1 MTIRLVIAD
10 DHPIVIDG
18 LLQLFAAERDFECL
32 ARAMNG
38 DQALAA
44 VRQHRPDVLIL
55 DLRMPGK
62 DGLSVLRELR
72 REGVAT
78 RTVVLTA
85 MDGDEI
91 LEAVGLGVRGIVL
104 KEMASKLL
112 VQCIRQVHGG
122 GIWLEKSI
130 ATQAVDKLL
139 RREAGTTAIARKLT
153 PREMEVAKMIAG
165 GLPNK
170 VIASKLSISEGTA
183 KLHVHHVYEKL
194 KVEGRM
200 ALLRYMRSHG
210 LD

>member
-1 MTIRLVIAD
+1 
-10 DHPIVIDG
+10 
-18 LLQLFAAERDFECL
+18 
-32 ARAMNG
+32 MNG

-139 RREAGTTAIARKLT
+139 RREAGTAAVARKLT
-153 PREMEVAKMIAG
+153 PREMETRPVGETAIIP
-165 GLPNK
+165 LPTVRPNERK
-170 VIASKLSISEGTA
+170 RQGQ
-183 KLHVHHVYEKL
+183 
-194 KVEGRM
+194 
-200 ALLRYMRSHG
+200 
-210 LD
+210 